1 MSSIKELPAV
11 WIQGAGCS
19 GCSVSVLNGV
29 APDIAA
35 ALLDEI
41 VPGTH
46 LNLRFHP
53 TVMAG
58 SGEPAVKILEDAPR
72 DLEGGYVL
80 VVEGGVQTAEDGAF
94 CHVGERDGH
103 GIPFT
108 EHVEKLASKAMA
120 VIALG
125 DCAAFGGVP
134 SIAPNPTGSVGVS
147 KFLASRGV
155 TTPVVNIGGCPPNPD
170 WFLGTVAHILLR
182 GLPGADELDPW
193 GRPKLFHGKL
203 VHDNCQRRAWFDTG
217 RFAKKPGDEGCLY
230 LLGCKGPMT
239 YADCPDRLWNAGTS
253 WCVGA
258 GAPCTG
264 CAEARSFDRFGPVY
278 EKVTDER
285 LERLREAE

>member
-1 MSSIKELPAV
+1 MSSTKELPAI

-41 VPGTH
+41 VPGKH

-72 DLEGGYVL
+72 DLDGGYVL
-80 VVEGGVQTAEDGAF
+80 VVEGGVQVAEDGAF
-94 CHVGERDGH
+94 CHVGERDGR

-134 SIAPNPTGSVGVS
+134 SVAPNPTGSVGVS

-155 TTPVVNIGGCPPNPD
+155 KTPVVNIGGCPPNPD

-193 GRPKLFHGKL
+193 GRPKLFYGKL

-239 YADCPDRLWNAGTS
+239 YADCPDRLWNAGTD

-264 CAEARSFDRFGPVY
+264 CAEARFFDRFGPVY

>member
-1 MSSIKELPAV
+1 MSSTKELPAI

-58 SGEPAVKILEDAPR
+58 SGEPAVKILGDTPR

-94 CHVGERDGH
+94 CHVGERDGR

-134 SIAPNPTGSVGVS
+134 SVAPNPTGSVGVS

-155 TTPVVNIGGCPPNPD
+155 NTPVVNIGGCPPNPD
-170 WFLGTVAHILLR
+170 WFLGTVAHVLLR
-182 GLPGADELDPW
+182 GVPGADELDPW
-193 GRPKLFHGKL
+193 GRPRLFYGKL

-239 YADCPDRLWNAGTS
+239 YADCPDRLWNAGTN

-264 CAEARSFDRFGPVY
+264 CAEARFFDRFGPVY

>member
-1 MSSIKELPAV
+1 MSSTKELPAI

-41 VPGTH
+41 VPGKH

-58 SGEPAVKILEDAPR
+58 AGEPAVKILEDTPR

-80 VVEGGVQTAEDGAF
+80 VVEGGVQVAEDGAF

-108 EHVEKLASKAMA
+108 DHVEKLASKAMA

-134 SIAPNPTGSVGVS
+134 SVAPNPTGSVGVS
-147 KFLASRGV
+147 KFLASRDV
-155 TTPVVNIGGCPPNPD
+155 KTPVVNIGGCPPNPD
-170 WFLGTVAHILLR
+170 WFLGTVAHVLLR
-182 GLPGADELDPW
+182 GLPAAEALDPW
-193 GRPKLFHGKL
+193 GRPRLFYGRP
-203 VHDNCQRRAWFDTG
+203 VHDNCQRRAC
-217 RFAKKPGDEGCLY
+217 E
-230 LLGCKGPMT
+230 
-239 YADCPDRLWNAGTS
+239 
-253 WCVGA
+253 
-258 GAPCTG
+258 
-264 CAEARSFDRFGPVY
+264 EARRRGVSLSPGMQGADDIRRLPGPA
-278 EKVTDER
+278 
-285 LERLREAE
+285 LERGHELVRRRGRAVHGLRGGALLRQVRPGLREGHRREAGEAS